1 MSADGPLLIAYD
13 GSDGARTAL
22 AYAGELISG
31 GDAVVLSVWEPM
43 LLQASAVALSGMFV
57 DPGAVEQD
65 YEAVESAT
73 RTLAT
78 EGAEQARKAG
88 FTAKARW
95 QPGAGP
101 IADTVIDVAAEIDAR
116 LIVTG
121 SRGLG
126 GIKSLL
132 LGSVSE
138 RIVRQAKRP
147 VLIVPPGED

>member
-1 MSADGPLLIAYD
+1 MSVDGPLLIAYD
-13 GSDGARTAL
+13 GSEGARTAL

-31 GDAVVLSVWEPM
+31 GDVVVLSVWEPL
-43 LLQASAVALSGMFV
+43 LLQSSAIAMSGMFV
-57 DPGAVEQD
+57 DPAAVEQD

-78 EGAEQARKAG
+78 DGAEQARQAG

-126 GIKSLL
+126 GIRSLL

-138 RIVRQAKRP
+138 RIVRHARRP
-147 VLIVPPGED
+147 VLIVPPGES